1 MLSTMMEISEDDD
14 IHGMDYGDYLERLN
28 LMLKA
33 MVELQERQGIA
44 DTSTYLAQR
53 FDEPML
59 SEILQMLHLVQ
70 SVLELAISPETHTAS
85 RPPAIEG
92 P

>member
-1 MLSTMMEISEDDD
+1 MLAGMMEISEDDD

-28 LMLKA
+28 LMLTA

-44 DTSTYLAQR
+44 DTSTYLAKR

-59 SEILQMLHLVQ
+59 SDIVQMLQHVQ
-70 SVLELAISPETHTAS
+70 SVLKLSVS
-85 RPPAIEG
+85 RPEVDPG